1 MSCIMHSPTV
11 HDKMDC
17 LISQECVPELVDL
30 KTKVFQQLD
39 PLLTDTMVA
48 ASSSSCLGPSQF
60 AGGMQRRDRVVV
72 AHPVSGHVSG
82 RGDGVHMCVCV
93 CV

>member
-1 MSCIMHSPTV
+1 MRSPTV
-11 HDKMDC
+11 QDKMDC

-39 PLLTDTMVA
+39 RLLTDTMVA

-60 AGGMQRRDRVVV
+60 AGSMQRRDRVVV
-72 AHPVSGHVSG
+72 AHPVSGHVGG
-82 RGDGVHMCVCV
+82 RGMVCVCV
-93 CV
+93 CVCVYVCV